1 MAAMAE
7 QREGPQLSISLPA
20 KAAKGYWPIMA
31 LRDEIRARA
40 GQGQRRSSREDD
52 RGQLRLGE
60 PAGVCEDGRHEG
72 EGEDAAGA

>member
-1 MAAMAE
+1 
-7 QREGPQLSISLPA
+7 
-20 KAAKGYWPIMA
+20 MA
-31 LRDEIRARA
+31 LRNEIRARA

-60 PAGVCEDGRHEG
+60 PAGVGEDGRHEG